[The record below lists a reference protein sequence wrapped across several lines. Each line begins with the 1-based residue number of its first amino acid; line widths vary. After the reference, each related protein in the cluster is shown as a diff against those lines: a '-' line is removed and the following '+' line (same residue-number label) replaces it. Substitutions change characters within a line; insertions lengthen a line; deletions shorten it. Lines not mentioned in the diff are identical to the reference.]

1 MYIKNYVGNFTNEID
16 DNGNGK
22 VNFSDLQFFFDWRN
36 SGGNYDSENSVLN
49 PISSITGTQYII
61 NYPSIGDF
69 TQDSKTNFS
78 DLQYFFDWRNSGGN
92 IDNENFNIQPTSSI
106 TGTQYFSREL
116 IFPLKVQR
124 SILPPNSQDETQGY
138 IRNRLSLDL
147 TDTNL
152 SSTFLLACEL
162 DISGIS
168 QTNSIN
174 QPYYEDTHVD
184 STNVTP
190 DENFDTFI
198 TFGSFDANDSNYNK
212 PDDDLILP
220 TDSFDSTNNNVT
232 GTASYQF
239 NSSGVR
245 NILWAKRNI
254 ALENITNNTEY
265 PIAQIV
271 IKDNENGTFHFIY
284 GKGVLGPDQ
293 EGIDIQGV
301 IKNGTMLINNY
312 NYPQNS

>member
-1 MYIKNYVGNFTNEID
+1 MIT
-16 DNGNGK
+16 
-22 VNFSDLQFFFDWRN
+22 FDWDILHFN
-36 SGGNYDSENSVLN
+36 IKSKVGSN
-49 PISSITGTQYII
+49 I
-61 NYPSIGDF
+61 DF
-69 TQDSKTNFS
+69 TST
-78 DLQYFFDWRNSGGN
+78 
-92 IDNENFNIQPTSSI
+92 
-106 TGTQYFSREL
+106 
-116 IFPLKVQR
+116 
-124 SILPPNSQDETQGY
+124 
-138 IRNRLSLDL
+138 DL

-152 SSTFLLACEL
+152 NSTFLLACEL

-184 STNVTP
+184 STNETP
-190 DENFDTFI
+190 DTNFDTFI
-198 TFGSFDANDSNYNK
+198 TFGSFDANDSNYEK
-212 PDDDLILP
+212 PDSDLILP
-220 TDSFDSTNNNVT
+220 TDSFDSTNNNAT

-271 IKDNENGTFHFIY
+271 IKANENGTVHFID